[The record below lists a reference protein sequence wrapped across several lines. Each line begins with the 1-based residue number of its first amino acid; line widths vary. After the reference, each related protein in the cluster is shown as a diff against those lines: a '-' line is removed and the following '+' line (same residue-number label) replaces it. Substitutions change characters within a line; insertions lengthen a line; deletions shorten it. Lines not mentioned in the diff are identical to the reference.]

1 MSVLPANSIA
11 GAWSTRATATFTFEF
26 GLKVMVTF
34 LVVLSFDGTGTDAA
48 VASKVVTGFGI
59 DSGTA
64 GGDGEGESAS
74 GVTVTLNADFGLRV
88 MVFFLDDGFDIGARS
103 GAAGSSALVA
113 GLGDVSGTAGGG
125 CEGEDVGDGVGT
137 GGGGESDGESAAA
150 AGVGTSFS
158 SLLEVRVCRQVDNTP
173 PPMRTAPNGAPR
185 ERGSAVLWTCGTSGE
200 TSDRD
205 MSLRLGSGIGSGDDA
220 LVFAVAPRTRGPN
233 SVLLGREAKP
243 R

>member
-1 MSVLPANSIA
+1 MVEGAELVSVLPANSIA

-59 DSGTA
+59 D
-64 GGDGEGESAS
+64 
-74 GVTVTLNADFGLRV
+74 
-88 MVFFLDDGFDIGARS
+88 IGARS

-137 GGGGESDGESAAA
+137 GGGGESDGESVAA